1 MEATKTI
8 NKVEGLMVRIRK
20 KSTEYIKVYI
30 RNMRKIIRLLPDAVI
45 EYIFKNFFEV
55 EVSINKTLVLS
66 FILIIS

>member
-30 RNMRKIIRLLPDAVI
+30 RNDA
-45 EYIFKNFFEV
+45 
-55 EVSINKTLVLS
+55 
-66 FILIIS
+66 